1 MYVWLVVWPLHVK
14 TFSVLT
20 NPPNEVKLDGYPFSK
35 KEPLQPIDQS
45 VTTNGRG
52 LSLVEEKQN

>member
-1 MYVWLVVWPLHVK
+1 
-14 TFSVLT
+14 
-20 NPPNEVKLDGYPFSK
+20 VKLDGYPFSK